1 MNFLDERLPDRF
13 WSKCIPEP
21 NTGCWLWIG
30 AHHARG
36 YGHMAWSDRKNRRAH
51 QIAWETVNGP
61 VPAGLELDHVV
72 CDNPGCCNPAH
83 LRAVTHQ
90 QNVTRAR
97 TGWRQQAEKT
107 HCKHGHEFTPENTR
121 IVPGRY
127 PERACRKCRCDIT
140 RRYRERKA
148 A

>member
-1 MNFLDERLPDRF
+1 MNFLDQRLPQRF
-13 WSKCIPEP
+13 WDKVTPEP
-21 NTGCWLWIG
+21 NSGCWLWTG
-30 AHHARG
+30 AQHARG
-36 YGHMAWSDRKNRRAH
+36 YGHLAWGNGKNRRAH
-51 QIAWETVNGP
+51 RVAWEAANGP

-72 CDNPGCCNPAH
+72 CDTPSCCNPAH

-107 HCKHGHEFTPENTR
+107 HCKNGHEFTPENTR
-121 IVPGRY
+121 IVDGRY
-127 PERACRKCRCDIT
+127 PERACRACRRDIA
-140 RRYRERKA
+140 RRFRARKA